1 MPYFY
6 NKTVMPITNFFAK
19 KPAVMN
25 RVFTKGSAV
34 LTKGSAIKPIV
45 PSMIRKN
52 IIGSNG
58 MGIRK
63 I

>member
-6 NKTVMPITNFFAK
+6 TKNEMPIMSMFAK
-19 KPAVMN
+19 KPSIINKTFSKGLVMS
-25 RVFTKGSAV
+25 KSI
-34 LTKGSAIKPIV
+34 L
-45 PSMIRKN
+45 PSMIRKQ

-63 I
+63 V

>member
-6 NKTVMPITNFFAK
+6 TKNEMPIMSMFAK
-19 KPAVMN
+19 KPSIMNKTFSKGLVM
-25 RVFTKGSAV
+25 S
-34 LTKGSAIKPIV
+34 KPII
-45 PSMIRKN
+45 PSMMRKQ

-63 I
+63 V